1 MTGHLPKG
9 MPRRRQARE
18 VALQVL
24 YSIDLNPL
32 PVQEALRRFKQAFG
46 DQGWDEDSEE
56 FMTALV
62 EGTCREREELD
73 RLIAEASRN
82 WRVSRMAAVDRNL
95 LRMATYELLHHAEIP
110 KRVTLNEAV
119 EIAKGFGTTESRA
132 FINGVMD
139 RIALLVPRPQDD

>member
-1 MTGHLPKG
+1 MKALA
-9 MPRRRQARE
+9 RRRQARE

-24 YSIDLNPL
+24 YSIDLNALAPA
-32 PVQEALRRFKQAFG
+32 EALRRYAQSFG
-46 DQGWDEDSEE
+46 EPEWDEDSRE

-62 EGTCREREELD
+62 QGTCRERAELD
-73 RLIAEASRN
+73 RLITEASRN

-95 LRMATYELLHHAEIP
+95 LRMATYELLHFPDIP

-119 EIAKGFGTTESRA
+119 EIAKTFGTTESRA

-139 RIALLVPRPQDD
+139 RIALLVPRAQEE